1 MSDEQTTEPATTGQ
15 EAPRTFSQEEVDAL
29 MGKVR
34 REVKGQYADYD
45 ALKAKASEAEGA
57 AEAVAKAAEAD
68 ERAAKARAEADATKA
83 ELEHVRLVAR
93 VSQET
98 GVPASL
104 IHGDTAEDMA
114 ASAKAVSD
122 YASRVARPGYPA
134 DKGGSTPG
142 GAHVGVSEIE
152 AIKDPVERVRMRAA
166 HSDLYA

>member
-1 MSDEQTTEPATTGQ
+1 MADEQTTEHATTEQ
-15 EAPRTFSQEEVDAL
+15 ASPRTFSQEEVDAL

-34 REVKGQYADYD
+34 REVKGQYAD
-45 ALKAKASEAEGA
+45 LKAKASEADGA

-68 ERAAKARAEADATKA
+68 ERAAKAQAEADATKA

-114 ASAKAVSD
+114 ASAKAVSE
-122 YASRVARPGYPA
+122 YAASVAVPGYPA

-142 GAHVGVSEIE
+142 GSHVGVSEIE